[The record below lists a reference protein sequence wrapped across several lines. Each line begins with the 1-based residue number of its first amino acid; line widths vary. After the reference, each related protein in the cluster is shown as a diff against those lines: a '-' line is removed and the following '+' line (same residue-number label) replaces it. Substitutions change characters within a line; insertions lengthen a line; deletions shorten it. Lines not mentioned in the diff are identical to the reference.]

1 MTSQAIELDFLPRL
15 RVIETS
21 HEQHGQVYVPAV
33 NAILFATVI
42 FLVVVFR
49 SSERLTSAYGIAVG
63 LTMLITTIQMIALSR
78 TVWRW
83 PKPAVAAVSVP
94 LLVVDGMLVAANLPK
109 SPHGGWFPV
118 TVGIV
123 LFVLMGT
130 WRRGGRTA
138 RRHADAA
145 QSLQAFLHE
154 ALEGAQPPAR
164 VPGTAVYPG
173 NLPDR
178 TPATLRS
185 NVRHNCVL
193 HQTSIFFT
201 DLPESAPRVDDK
213 TRIETRDLGHGCY
226 EVVTRHGF
234 VERPNLPRLLESL
247 NGRLGDWRFDAKHTT
262 FFLPRDEII
271 RNATHDAPR
280 GWREALFAQMSF
292 HSTSSAEYYGLRA
305 EDVVELGIQV
315 AL

>member
-1 MTSQAIELDFLPRL
+1 
-15 RVIETS
+15 
-21 HEQHGQVYVPAV
+21 
-33 NAILFATVI
+33 
-42 FLVVVFR
+42 
-49 SSERLTSAYGIAVG
+49 
-63 LTMLITTIQMIALSR
+63 
-78 TVWRW
+78 
-83 PKPAVAAVSVP
+83 
-94 LLVVDGMLVAANLPK
+94 
-109 SPHGGWFPV
+109 
-118 TVGIV
+118 
-123 LFVLMGT
+123 MGT
-130 WRRGGRTA
+130 WRHGRRTA
-138 RRHADAA
+138 RQHADAG

-154 ALEGAQPPAR
+154 TLEGAEPPAR
-164 VPGTAVYPG
+164 VHGTAVYPG

-178 TPATLRS
+178 TPAALRS
-185 NVRHNCVL
+185 NVRHNRVL

-213 TRIETRDLGHGCY
+213 TRIGTRDLGHGCY
-226 EVVTRHGF
+226 EVVARHGF

-271 RNATHDAPR
+271 RNETHDARR

-305 EDVVELGIQV
+305 EDVVELGVQV